1 MKGDPEVNP
10 KICKW
15 LKCLCLCAVLC
26 VIFVTEI
33 TILEI
38 GADVE
43 VYMEV
48 LMRSEDWIRSGGVG

>member
-26 VIFVTEI
+26 EIFVTAI
-33 TILEI
+33 IVLEI
-38 GADVE
+38 CDYVE
-43 VYMEV
+43 VYRE
-48 LMRSEDWIRSGGVG
+48 LLILLEDWILSGRVG